1 MTRSTALLAWLGAFL
16 CAGNVFAASP
26 DPEARASELSAATGS
41 GRICEG
47 GSNPGVSCPVANTC
61 NGGGTCTGFVNVR
74 VAARGLLT
82 IIADTKTPG
91 AGWTA
96 TSLTGCT
103 NATTSQFGSCETSN
117 NALFTLLL
125 EFTLNGK
132 KYAYAETF
140 TRLPDGNTCVDD
152 PQNPSDCPALIPN
165 WPDGAANPE
174 AGWNEPAVESSIAEK
189 SLSGQTLK
197 IRWGGLPPA
206 AEAAVGPIV
215 GRSGAQHVVL
225 SRVDE
230 VPICTDTTPC
240 NLSATNQRFS
250 DHSAGTDILATVR
263 RFKVDI
269 AVVGP

>member
-1 MTRSTALLAWLGAFL
+1 MTRRTALVAWLGALL
-16 CAGNVFAASP
+16 CAGNALAASP
-26 DPEARASELSAATGS
+26 PPEARTSELSAATGS
-41 GRICEG
+41 GLICEG
-47 GSNPGVSCPVANTC
+47 GTNPGVSCPVANSC
-61 NGGGTCTGFVNVR
+61 NGGTCTGFVNVR
-74 VAARGLLT
+74 IAARGLLT

-91 AGWTA
+91 AGWTT
-96 TSLTGCT
+96 TSLSGCT
-103 NATTSQFGSCETSN
+103 NASGSQVGSCEQGN

-132 KYAYAETF
+132 KYAWAETF
-140 TRLPDGNTCVDD
+140 ARLPNGNTCPANPPPD
-152 PQNPSDCPALIPN
+152 PSNCPAQIP
-165 WPDGAANPE
+165 DFGQ

-189 SLSGQTLK
+189 SMNGNPLT

-206 AEAAVGPIV
+206 AEAAVGPVV
-215 GRSGAQHVVL
+215 GRTGNQHVVL

-240 NLSATNQRFS
+240 NLSATNLRFS

>member
-1 MTRSTALLAWLGAFL
+1 MTRRTALLAWLGALL
-16 CAGNVFAASP
+16 CAGNAYAASP
-26 DPEARASELSAATGS
+26 APEARASELSGATGS

-47 GSNPGVSCPVANTC
+47 GTNPGVSCPVANTC

-74 VAARGLLT
+74 IAARGLLT

-91 AGWTA
+91 AGWTT
-96 TSLTGCT
+96 TSLSGCT
-103 NATTSQFGSCETSN
+103 NATGSQVGSCELSN

-132 KYAYAETF
+132 KYAWAETF
-140 TRLPDGNTCVDD
+140 ARLPDGNNCTPVNPGDCL
-152 PQNPSDCPALIPN
+152 PQIPA
-165 WPDGAANPE
+165 WPEGSATPE

-189 SLSGQTLK
+189 SMSGQTLQL
-197 IRWGGLPPA
+197 RWGGLPPA
-206 AEAAVGPIV
+206 AEAAVGPVV
-215 GRSGAQHVVL
+215 GRTGNQHVVL

-230 VPICTDTTPC
+230 VPICTDATPC
-240 NLSATNQRFS
+240 NLSATNLRFS